1 MYITFVTGDCMND
14 RHVIEALGKAEVV
27 IENGKITYIGEPV
40 VDYCSIFDNG
50 RHNGDLTKEFIKS
63 NINKRIDEFG
73 MCTPQRSIDVED
85 TMSFGTSETLKT
97 NMINGNVD
105 CVVGACEGV
114 GTLLIDDAELVQGV
128 GGRVSALIS
137 TTPIDEVMDKVGR
150 ENVLNPE
157 TAELNPLKGLE
168 MAIERGYKN
177 IAITIIPTEMVKDL
191 RQYPK
196 PEDVNIYIFV
206 AHTTNV
212 SKKEAE
218 MLFDYADVISGC
230 SSINIRETAE
240 ERKPYYAG
248 KKVPLYAVTEN
259 GRRLLNE
266 RLEYIGYELCEKKY
280 PQDFTQSP
288 KPLI

>member
-1 MYITFVTGDCMND
+1 MND

-50 RHNGDLTKEFIKS
+50 QHNGDLTKEFIKS
-63 NINKRIDEFG
+63 NINKRIEEFG
-73 MCTPQRSIDVED
+73 MCTPQRSFDVED

-114 GTLLIDDAELVQGV
+114 GTLLIDDADLVQGV

-137 TTPIDEVMDKVGR
+137 TTPIDEVIYNVGR
-150 ENVLNPE
+150 DNVLNPE

-177 IAITIIPTEMVKDL
+177 IAITIIPTEMVRDL

-196 PEDVNIYIFV
+196 PENVNIFIFV
-206 AHTTNV
+206 VHTTNV
-212 SKKEAE
+212 SQKEAE

-259 GRRLLNE
+259 GRKLLNE
-266 RLEYIGYELCEKKY
+266 RLEYIGYELCEKMY

>member
-1 MYITFVTGDCMND
+1 MLSGDCMND

-177 IAITIIPTEMVKDL
+177 IAITIIPIEMVKDL

-259 GRRLLNE
+259 GKRLLNE

>member
-1 MYITFVTGDCMND
+1 MKD

-50 RHNGDLTKEFIKS
+50 QHNGNLTKEFIKS

-191 RQYPK
+191 RHHPK

-259 GRRLLNE
+259 GKRLLNE

>member
-1 MYITFVTGDCMND
+1 MND

-50 RHNGDLTKEFIKS
+50 QHNGDLTKEFIKS

-97 NMINGNVD
+97 NMIKGNVD

-114 GTLLIDDAELVQGV
+114 GTLLIDDADLVQGV

-259 GRRLLNE
+259 GKRLLNE

-280 PQDFTQSP
+280 PQVFTQSP

>member
-1 MYITFVTGDCMND
+1 MLSGDCMND

-50 RHNGDLTKEFIKS
+50 QHNGDLTKEFIKS

-137 TTPIDEVMDKVGR
+137 TTPIDEVMDKVGG

-191 RQYPK
+191 RQHPK

-248 KKVPLYAVTEN
+248 KKVPLYVVTEN
-259 GRRLLNE
+259 GKRLLNE
-266 RLEYIGYELCEKKY
+266 RLEYIGYEL
-280 PQDFTQSP
+280 
-288 KPLI
+288 

>member
-1 MYITFVTGDCMND
+1 MLSGDCMND

-50 RHNGDLTKEFIKS
+50 QHNGDLTKEFIKS

-97 NMINGNVD
+97 NIINGNVD

-259 GRRLLNE
+259 GKKLLNE

>member
-1 MYITFVTGDCMND
+1 MND

-50 RHNGDLTKEFIKS
+50 QHNGDLTKEFIKS
-63 NINKRIDEFG
+63 TIEKRIGEFG

-97 NMINGNVD
+97 NMIKGNVD

-114 GTLLIDDAELVQGV
+114 GTLLIDDADLVQGV
-128 GGRVSALIS
+128 GGRVSTLIS

-150 ENVLNPE
+150 ENILNPE

-177 IAITIIPTEMVKDL
+177 IAITIIPTEMVRDL

-196 PEDVNIYIFV
+196 PDDVKIFIFV

-212 SKKEAE
+212 SKNEAE

-259 GRRLLNE
+259 GKRLLNE